1 MKSIIIGKK
10 LEEEVKKELEERL
23 RKIKGFREI
32 IYGYISAEI
41 VFEEKEVGECLK
53 LLKELDIPVERIV
66 KRWPKS

>member
-10 LEEEVKKELEERL
+10 LEEEVRKELEEEL

-32 IYGYISAEI
+32 VYGYMSAEI
-41 VFEEKEVGECLK
+41 VFEEKEVGKCLK

-66 KRWPKS
+66 RKL